1 MHSRIDYARSYRNC
15 EEEDLRRTGRVQA
28 GFHVLVLSGGEVIGQ
43 SDGFPYDARA
53 VAEALA
59 DGSPGQRVSAHH
71 TLVSLGPYGTW
82 LKHSAGDATV
92 FEQPDVSPPLDR
104 APPLDR
110 EELRDAARGNL
121 WKLCFAVCRSVQEA
135 LQADRVMVYRFLE
148 DWSGEV
154 IAEAVQPHLDPFL
167 GLRYP
172 PTDIPSDAR
181 SLYAEMTTRH
191 IFSSRRADRRLQGP
205 GIDAG
210 SIDLSLAVSRSVSPY
225 HIEYL
230 RSMGSE
236 STASCAMMVDGR
248 LWGLVS
254 LHFQRHRS
262 PSLDEFVYLQQARHV
277 VEDLINEVLAV
288 EGKAQAERLQRLQ
301 DQFREDLDQ
310 HSDPFRTMA
319 LSRTAIHRLL
329 GAQGLSLLIDNDLCN
344 IGKTPTVSAI
354 RRLCRGVG
362 ASLEPLESRF
372 IDELPAEIAPADRRG
387 LAGCSITRISDVP
400 DAFALT
406 YRIEVNQ
413 TVNWGGDPRRQ
424 SPLDEQSRVSPRR
437 SFEKWVESVEG
448 RCAPW
453 TPLNV
458 ESLDLAFKALQRL
471 FDMSPRAL
479 SLLILNGYRQT
490 LRRSGTVRSAALD
503 LIDGVQ
509 SAIAVCVERRGQGEG
524 QIIAMNSSALD
535 AFAIAPAEVTG
546 LPLKE
551 LERITSV
558 DLSHAADT
566 SFMATLTTANNGIR
580 ECEVSIGLLFEATTL
595 DGTTDPFRIQLLEFR
610 DVTETKRIEAALT
623 AARDRLM
630 RDAQLRS
637 EYFAK
642 LGHELRTPLNALVGF
657 SDLLLTEDSPNL
669 SDGARKALS
678 LIHQSSTYMSEIVTS
693 TLENAA
699 AVQTVDENCF
709 EEITLVDLA
718 NEVIGFIQRS
728 IDARGLIVEV
738 AVPEHLTVFADPRG
752 LRQVLL
758 NLLSNAIKYNVPEG
772 SITIGAKK
780 QPAGLVEISVRD
792 TGLGMSEQQVEACM
806 IPFRRFSD
814 QEGAGLGLSI
824 SHHLVSLMGGVIN
837 VQSTMGEGTTVELVL
852 PSSRRGTGAEIQVS

>member
-1 MHSRIDYARSYRNC
+1 MHSNIDYAHSYQRC
-15 EEEDLRRTGRVQA
+15 ENEDLRRTGRVQA
-28 GFHVLVLSGGEVIGQ
+28 GFHVLVLSGAEVIGQ
-43 SDGFPYDARA
+43 SDGFPYDARV

-59 DGSPGQRVSAHH
+59 DGSPGQRVSANH
-71 TLVSLGPYGTW
+71 TLVSLDRFGTW
-82 LKHSAGDATV
+82 LKHCPGDLMV
-92 FEQPDVSPPLDR
+92 FEQPDVVAPIDP
-104 APPLDR
+104 APPLDPQD
-110 EELRDAARGNL
+110 LRDAARGNL
-121 WKLCFAVCRSVQEA
+121 WKLCFAVCRSVQAA

-154 IAEAVQPHLDPFL
+154 IAEVVRSHLDPFL

-172 PTDIPSDAR
+172 PTDIPSQVRA
-181 SLYAEMTTRH
+181 LYAETATRH
-191 IFSSRRADRRLQGP
+191 IFSTRKVDRGLHGP

-210 SIDLSLAVSRSVSPY
+210 KIDLSLALSRSVSPH

-236 STASCAMMVDGR
+236 STASCAVMVDGR
-248 LWGLVS
+248 LWGLVF
-254 LHFQRHRS
+254 LHFQRHRP
-262 PSLDEFVYLQQARHV
+262 PSLKEFIYLQQARHV
-277 VEDLINEVLAV
+277 IEDLIKEILAV
-288 EGKAQAERLQRLQ
+288 EGKAQAERLQRLR
-301 DQFREDLDQ
+301 DQFKEDLDQ

-319 LSRTAIHRLL
+319 LSGTAIHRLL

-344 IGKTPTVSAI
+344 IGKTPTVSAV

-362 ASLEPLESRF
+362 ASLEPLQSRF
-372 IDELPAEIAPADRRG
+372 IDELPAEIGPAERCG
-387 LAGCSITRISDVP
+387 LAGCSITRISDTP
-400 DAFALT
+400 EAFALT
-406 YRIEVNQ
+406 YRIEVSQ
-413 TVNWGGDPRRQ
+413 TVTWGGDPRRQ
-424 SPLDEQSRVSPRR
+424 SPLDEQNRVSPRK
-437 SFEKWVESVEG
+437 SFERWIEFVEG

-458 ESLDLAFKALQRL
+458 ESLDLAFEALQRL
-471 FDMSPRAL
+471 FDMSPREL
-479 SLLILNGYRQT
+479 SLLIRNGYRQT
-490 LRRSGTVRSAALD
+490 LRRSGAVRSSALD
-503 LIDGVQ
+503 LLDGVQ
-509 SAIAVCVERRGQGEG
+509 SAIAVCVEESGKREG
-524 QIIAMNSSALD
+524 QIIAMNRSALD
-535 AFAIAPAEVTG
+535 AFAVAPAEVMG
-546 LPLKE
+546 LPLQE

-558 DLSHAADT
+558 DLSRAADT
-566 SFMATLTTANNGIR
+566 SFTATITTANNGIR
-580 ECEVSIGLLFEATTL
+580 ECDISISLVFEATTL
-595 DGTTDPFRIQLLEFR
+595 DERTDPFRIRLFEFR

-772 SITIGAKK
+772 SSARK
-780 QPAGLVEISVRD
+780 
-792 TGLGMSEQQVEACM
+792 
-806 IPFRRFSD
+806 
-814 QEGAGLGLSI
+814 
-824 SHHLVSLMGGVIN
+824 
-837 VQSTMGEGTTVELVL
+837 
-852 PSSRRGTGAEIQVS
+852 SSRPAWSRSACGIPDLG